1 MEPGSSGSEASETNS
16 NESGNS
22 QPVETNQEGNTAEGT
37 SQESTSENNNSE
49 SNTND
54 SNSNESGLASAP
66 AQAPEPVYMDAIPP
80 PPPVEAYEQPFN
92 ADRARALATDLI
104 HKYFTTQ
111 FNPLS
116 KHQTESFDQFIGH
129 DLPNI
134 IAAQNPLVV
143 LKNEKEVQKA
153 GARDYRYKAEVYIG
167 GLTGSELFV
176 GTPTLQL
183 NQGHDV
189 RLLYPNEARLR
200 NLTYSLQIQANILV
214 RVSVRMPVSEQ
225 YPEGKFEKEIL
236 IEKHDLCKFPLM
248 LHSSYCL
255 LKGQSA
261 AMLTEMGECTQ
272 DQGGYFIINGSE
284 KVLVTR
290 QEGAFNTLWITE
302 QPSDPNVSY
311 YASISCLNP
320 KTHDVKRIAFYWT
333 REQTRMPPG
342 FGAKQSVY
350 KPSVLEVSIP
360 YVLKPIPLFVL
371 FRAMGVQTDKDILQ
385 LIFPDFKDPSAKL
398 MADMLIPSIN
408 AANPFLDTFSAIQYI
423 KTLTKG
429 FSEFHVLDIIHNYL
443 FAHVDDLPGARVAFL
458 ADCVRKLLRTIIKLD
473 APPSRD
479 DTRNQRLLTSGFLC
493 QMRFQY
499 LYKEFVKM
507 VKRSIAE
514 KFVYNESIYKDVN
527 FEKIFSP
534 ANQKDILQYGFLSD
548 GITSGFKGKWETG
561 PNQMQAGV
569 LQEMSR
575 LSYLDFVSHTRRVV
589 LNFDSSMKLTGPRQL
604 RASQY
609 GYFCTSET
617 PSGAHIG
624 ITKNL
629 SIMTSVS
636 TNCSKLKFLEWI
648 YSRGKVIACTYMT
661 PELAASFVPV
671 YLNSG
676 IIGYTAQ
683 PDLLGKVL
691 RYMKRSGYLP
701 PLSSSGFSIPERR
714 VFIYMDEGRP
724 LRPLIICQER
734 GHLPPIEMFDR
745 KTWREYVVGTLRPDI
760 EIDSRTFTDPL
771 EETPHAGKVMLEK
784 YIEFFKS
791 ESVKKKLALIE
802 YMDPFEQNE
811 SLIANYPEHVI
822 KETTHMEVHPSTIM
836 GLLGNM
842 IPYPNHNQSPRN
854 QLSASQ
860 SKQGLSLYATNF
872 QNRFDNTANVLVYG
886 QAPLSRTIY
895 QDYVGSGK
903 MSYGQNIILAMG
915 MYGGYNQEDG
925 IIVNADALARG
936 QFRSINYRSY
946 EAFEEDDKMANT
958 RVRIG
963 NPKEVAGWTELKPN
977 LDYSKLDESG
987 IVRVGEYVDQNTV
1000 IVGRYLQG
1008 DFSGMRDASVTPQV
1022 WTRGRVEK
1030 VVLTVNNLGLRL
1042 IKIRVVQDRVPEL
1055 GDKFCLTEDHE
1066 VLTQNRGWVGITTVT
1081 TSDIVAQLN
1090 RTTNTLEYVNPTDV
1104 YDYDHTTEM
1113 YQINTALGTQH
1124 VTDYHRIYC
1133 VSSAMPGPFLLPAKY
1148 CYTLLEQ
1155 TTDTFSLLDAS
1166 MNPVPITSI
1175 TFTPTNTVGSK
1186 VYCLTVPSGVFLVR
1200 RTGSTTGMWTGNS
1213 NRHGQKGTV
1222 NVMYRGHDMPR
1233 TADGIVPDMIMNPTA
1248 IPSRMTMGQILEM
1261 ILGNVAANMGAIGN
1275 STAFMNDGSPHE
1287 ALGKILEEKFGLH
1300 KLSNQVLYN
1309 GMTGEQIEADIY
1321 MGPVYGMRLKH
1332 MTEDKWNARGQGRKE
1347 QRTRQPTGGRG
1358 NEGGLRIGEMDRD
1371 TLCAHSISSFLQE
1384 SFMERSDKAEFIICN
1399 GCGTIPLYNEKQ
1411 NFYMCP
1417 MCDGPIQFVGGT
1429 ADSLEPI
1436 PPQVRSATTF
1446 SKVSYPYATKLL
1458 FQEMETYLNMSCR
1471 MLTTRDT
1478 QRLKGLDSVQQIT
1491 ATNVSGIAQPLP
1503 ALITPEYSVP
1513 ELPSKPTN
1521 LPTTAQL
1528 SAQMADLDRAQDAA
1542 VEAFKVKTAT
1552 EAAAAA
1558 SMAQAIP
1565 ESQRIPVLI
1574 QSAVP
1579 QTNAIG
1585 VTLAPGSI
1593 APILRAPVVQAPQ
1606 PGAPAPTVVP
1616 VADYQGA
1623 VVAET
1628 ADGVPI
1634 IQVAT
1639 DESTLRQ
1646 SGLVQPSDAV
1656 RPVGRPPGPAPP
1668 PAQPRRYVRRYEAQ
1682 PPAFQQMGQP
1692 EDAEVPEAAPAQP
1705 PMGPVRVVKLE

>member
-22 QPVETNQEGNTAEGT
+22 QNNQEGNTAEGT
-37 SQESTSENNNSE
+37 SQESSNSE
-49 SNTND
+49 SSTND
-54 SNSNESGLASAP
+54 SNSNESGLASAQAPAP

-1055 GDKFCLTEDHE
+1055 GDKF
-1066 VLTQNRGWVGITTVT
+1066 
-1081 TSDIVAQLN
+1081 
-1090 RTTNTLEYVNPTDV
+1090 
-1104 YDYDHTTEM
+1104 
-1113 YQINTALGTQH
+1113 
-1124 VTDYHRIYC
+1124 
-1133 VSSAMPGPFLLPAKY
+1133 
-1148 CYTLLEQ
+1148 
-1155 TTDTFSLLDAS
+1155 
-1166 MNPVPITSI
+1166 
-1175 TFTPTNTVGSK
+1175 
-1186 VYCLTVPSGVFLVR
+1186 
-1200 RTGSTTGMWTGNS
+1200 S

-1233 TADGIVPDMIMNPTA
+1233 TVDGIVPDMIMNPTA

>member
-22 QPVETNQEGNTAEGT
+22 QPVENNQEGNTAEGA
-37 SQESTSENNNSE
+37 SQESTSENNSSE

-54 SNSNESGLASAP
+54 SNSNESGLAAAP
-66 AQAPEPVYMDAIPP
+66 AAPEPVYMDAVPP
-80 PPPVEAYEQPFN
+80 PPPVEAYEQPFD

-153 GARDYRYKAEVYIG
+153 GARDYKYKAEVYIG

-200 NLTYSLQIQANILV
+200 NLTYSLQIQANILI

-261 AMLTEMGECTQ
+261 AMLTEMGECPQ

-290 QEGAFNTLWITE
+290 QEGAFNTLWIVE
-302 QPSDPNVSY
+302 QPSDPNVAY
-311 YASISCLNP
+311 YSSISCLNP

-333 REQTRMPPG
+333 REQIRMPPG
-342 FGAKQSVY
+342 FGAKQSIY

-360 YVLKPIPLFVL
+360 YVLKPIPVFVL
-371 FRAMGVQTDKDILQ
+371 FRAMGIQTDKDILQ

-429 FSEFHVLDIIHNYL
+429 FSEFHVLDIIHNHL

-499 LYKEFVKM
+499 LYKDFVKM

-514 KFVYNESIYKDVN
+514 KFVYNESIYTNEN

-534 ANQKDILQYGFLSD
+534 ANQKDILQYGFLTD

-561 PNQMQAGV
+561 PNQMQSGV

-589 LNFDSSMKLTGPRQL
+589 LNFDTGMKLTGPRQL

-617 PSGAHIG
+617 PSGSHIG

-629 SIMTSVS
+629 SIMTTVS

-683 PDLLGKVL
+683 PDLLAKVL

-745 KTWREYVVGTLRPDI
+745 KTWRDYVVGTLRPDI
-760 EIDSRTFTDPL
+760 EIGSRTFTDPL
-771 EETPHAGKVMLEK
+771 EDTPHAGKVMLQK
-784 YIEFFKS
+784 YIEFFES

-802 YMDPFEQNE
+802 YIDPFEQNE
-811 SLIANYPEHVI
+811 ALIANYPEHVI

-842 IPYPNHNQSPRN
+842 IPYANHNQSPRN

-895 QDYVGSGK
+895 QDYVGAGK

-1042 IKIRVVQDRVPEL
+1042 VKIRVVQDRVPEL
-1055 GDKFCLTEDHE
+1055 GDKF
-1066 VLTQNRGWVGITTVT
+1066 
-1081 TSDIVAQLN
+1081 
-1090 RTTNTLEYVNPTDV
+1090 
-1104 YDYDHTTEM
+1104 
-1113 YQINTALGTQH
+1113 
-1124 VTDYHRIYC
+1124 
-1133 VSSAMPGPFLLPAKY
+1133 
-1148 CYTLLEQ
+1148 
-1155 TTDTFSLLDAS
+1155 
-1166 MNPVPITSI
+1166 
-1175 TFTPTNTVGSK
+1175 
-1186 VYCLTVPSGVFLVR
+1186 
-1200 RTGSTTGMWTGNS
+1200 S

-1233 TADGIVPDMIMNPTA
+1233 TVDGIIPDMIMNPTA

-1261 ILGNVAANMGAIGN
+1261 MLGNVAANMAGIGN
-1275 STAFMNDGSPHE
+1275 STTFMNDGSPHE

-1384 SFMERSDKAEFIICN
+1384 SFMERSDKAEFIVCN

-1429 ADSLEPI
+1429 PDSLEPI

-1458 FQEMETYLNMSCR
+1458 LQEMETYLNMSCR

-1478 QRLKGLDSVQQIT
+1478 QRLKGIDSVQQIT
-1491 ATNVSGIAQPLP
+1491 ATNVSGLSQPLP
-1503 ALITPEYSVP
+1503 ALVTPEYSVP
-1513 ELPSKPTN
+1513 ELPAKPTN

-1528 SAQMADLDRAQDAA
+1528 SAQMADLDKAQDAA

-1558 SMAQAIP
+1558 SVAQAIP

-1574 QSAVP
+1574 QPSAAAVP

-1593 APILRAPVVQAPQ
+1593 APIPRAPVVQAPQ
-1606 PGAPAPTVVP
+1606 PGAPIPTVVP

-1628 ADGVPI
+1628 ADGAPI

-1639 DESTLRQ
+1639 DEATLRQ

-1656 RPVGRPPGPAPP
+1656 RPVGRPPGPSAP
-1668 PAQPRRYVRRYEAQ
+1668 PAQPRRYVRRYEA
-1682 PPAFQQMGQP
+1682 PPQQFQQMGAP
-1692 EDAEVPEAAPAQP
+1692 DDAGAPEAAPAQP
-1705 PMGPVRVVKLE
+1705 PQGPVKVVKLG